1 MIPEPCL
8 AVYMYVPC
16 QEGVRVGVETACL
29 ALARL
34 VEERGGWALPARFS
48 LPLTSHLL
56 HFHMTG
62 SQTHVGGAG
71 YSNDV

>member
-1 MIPEPCL
+1 MC
-8 AVYMYVPC
+8 VRY
-16 QEGVRVGVETACL
+16 QEGARVGIETACL

-48 LPLTSHLL
+48 LPLTSHIL

-62 SQTHVGGAG
+62 SQAHVGCAG
-71 YSNDV
+71 YSNHV